1 MATNQNFIVEV
12 KKEERRL
19 KQGDEKEKDPF
30 EKKEEKK
37 IGVPKNLSYAEEGEA
52 EKIKMN
58 RVKREWCEDKEECE
72 YTNGVRQVL
81 ERIRWKKYPS
91 DEGGVTWLELFA
103 IYTAHGGGG
112 KEKAEAERETRLES

>member
-1 MATNQNFIVEV
+1 
-12 KKEERRL
+12 
-19 KQGDEKEKDPF
+19 
-30 EKKEEKK
+30 
-37 IGVPKNLSYAEEGEA
+37 
-52 EKIKMN
+52 MN

-103 IYTAHGGGG
+103 IYTAHGGP
-112 KEKAEAERETRLES
+112 KRRRPKQRETRLGNRR